1 MDPEPGGTWQ
11 NEDLA
16 TIEAVLDVLH
26 VQSVSLV
33 LVPSPNAPRCH
44 RLLTASTSCSGPVRL
59 NPASLVSLPA
69 RTHTKTLHPPPQCVL
84 LLNLSSANTSSLRY
98 ILFFHP
104 SGCPYRPFGVLL
116 FTVVAVRCK
125 RPIRFTL
132 STLPT
137 SAAFGQ
143 IIHTVA
149 SRSSGGLY
157 IHDSIANIFCHLF
170 SI

>member
-1 MDPEPGGTWQ
+1 MSCMIVCTPCTPRT
-11 NEDLA
+11 
-16 TIEAVLDVLH
+16 
-26 VQSVSLV
+26 VSQCTSLSPTLNGQPALV
-33 LVPSPNAPRCH
+33 LGTRPVQPCIIGLSHSPH
-44 RLLTASTSCSGPVRL
+44 
-59 NPASLVSLPA
+59 
-69 RTHTKTLHPPPQCVL
+69 HTKTLHPPPQCAW

-125 RPIRFTL
+125 RPIRFPL

-143 IIHTVA
+143 IIHTVE

-157 IHDSIANIFCHLF
+157 IHDSIANIFINIFFHLF